1 MLYSIA
7 CLYSYF
13 GYDIALFDVA
23 IGEKLL
29 HYLSLIYETILV
41 KVWKYNLKMNRI
53 SAHHTTK
60 IWKICGFFTQ
70 YDQFILLWIW
80 KIPYPSM
87 HLPATW
93 KHNDIFYALKIY
105 YYNIACILLQRGC
118 IVQQKQIVLTS
129 RTSTDC
135 RVGWLLHLFSST
147 CRVHHIGACSG
158 SVSAIKPEKGSNRL
172 EVLNL
177 IHVNTSSATAPSP
190 VAKISRRRKKAE
202 PNNDTLGQW
211 CMGSIK
217 STWNCQQA
225 LDYSWGILR

>member
-1 MLYSIA
+1 MLLNYLYNIS

-29 HYLSLIYETILV
+29 HYLSLIYETILL

-118 IVQQKQIVLTS
+118 IAQQKQIVLTS

-135 RVGWLLHLFSST
+135 RVG
-147 CRVHHIGACSG
+147 R
-158 SVSAIKPEKGSNRL
+158 
-172 EVLNL
+172 NL
-177 IHVNTSSATAPSP
+177 Q
-190 VAKISRRRKKAE
+190 K
-202 PNNDTLGQW
+202 
-211 CMGSIK
+211 
-217 STWNCQQA
+217 
-225 LDYSWGILR
+225 